1 MPLSRNTISG
11 VPTTA
16 SGCIWG
22 ETIRATLCLM
32 AFVALAPV
40 LYAVRPK
47 MARTVLTEA
56 ERTNLLTHARRVQQW
71 RETSTL
77 DQRITT
83 LTTEEA

>member
-1 MPLSRNTISG
+1 MPHSKSITFG
-11 VPTTA
+11 VPTMA
-16 SGCIWG
+16 SGSIWG

-40 LYAVRPK
+40 LWLARPK

-56 ERTNLLTHARRVQQW
+56 ERTNLLTHARRVAQW